1 LVFFISSLIELKML
15 GRSSIRAIHQ
25 VAPSYRRAATSSRL
39 VTSLSDRSYH
49 SERDA
54 ISAKDVSE
62 KSAYVL
68 KLRGGIDKDDVYGER
83 PISFGVFNEQEGLDI
98 DSLVNNYTVPA
109 LARALREREVTLQ
122 RASVMMEE
130 GDLQKLKDLL
140 HPFQPRNV
148 LRRRHRDH
156 KLDLSGG
163 FHRNALVLLQRYLH
177 RMPREVFHSSIK
189 RASVVIPLCNVHGVA
204 SVLFQRRSVMVKTHK
219 QQVCF
224 PGGMVDE
231 GVDAS
236 IIQTSLRE
244 MEEELG
250 IASEQTEVLGILRCK
265 WSEVAG
271 MTGVAVTPV
280 IGYIGELSELQL
292 HPNYDEVEQVF
303 SIPLKDLL
311 DESNWTHKSFS
322 TPAFHGGPFVIWGL
336 TAYLLHRFLDDVV
349 RKCSTDLITSAE
361 KNAEAGLGHGS
372 K

>member
-1 LVFFISSLIELKML
+1 L
-15 GRSSIRAIHQ
+15 GT
-25 VAPSYRRAATSSRL
+25 AAARGT
-39 VTSLSDRSYH
+39 YH

-54 ISAKDVSE
+54 KSSKIESE
-62 KSAYVL
+62 KNAYVL
-68 KLRGGIDKDDVYGER
+68 KVRGGVDKDDVNGER
-83 PISFGVFNEQEGLDI
+83 PISFGVFSEQEGVDI
-98 DSLVNNYTVPA
+98 DTLVNNYTVPA

-122 RASVMMEE
+122 RASVMMEQ

-140 HPFQPRNV
+140 HPFKPSNV

-177 RMPREVFHSSIK
+177 RMPREVFHSSTK
-189 RASVVIPLCNVHGVA
+189 RASVVIPLCNVNGVA
-204 SVLFQRRSVMVKTHK
+204 SVLFQRRSDMVKTHK
-219 QQVCF
+219 SQVCF

-250 IASEQTEVLGILRCK
+250 IPSEQTEVLGILRCK

-280 IGYIGELSELQL
+280 IGYIGELTELQL

-303 SIPLKDLL
+303 SIPLEDLL
-311 DESNWTHKSFS
+311 DEANWTHKSFS
-322 TPAFHGGPFVIWGL
+322 TPGTCHGWFVYSACGYVLRCSVDREGL
-336 TAYLLHRFLDDVV
+336 T
-349 RKCSTDLITSAE
+349 
-361 KNAEAGLGHGS
+361 
-372 K
+372 